1 LSKTEKTEN
10 WFSRAKTE
18 AAKGIPREDRV
29 FGVVIVVVSILMML
43 YFVVHQLN
51 ATGFFTSEFEIL
63 EMIMLYGNLTA
74 WFITGTLE
82 GILGQ
87 RLLSRLFDSFG
98 AIIFMAFSFVWL
110 LVVFPFDFNHFADVL
125 PESLRFLLQWITNDI
140 GWALLLIGAIL
151 MAVAAVYSPIA
162 YKIVTIKRFK
172 NKQDN

>member
-1 LSKTEKTEN
+1 
-10 WFSRAKTE
+10 
-18 AAKGIPREDRV
+18 
-29 FGVVIVVVSILMML
+29 
-43 YFVVHQLN
+43 
-51 ATGFFTSEFEIL
+51 
-63 EMIMLYGNLTA
+63 
-74 WFITGTLE
+74 
-82 GILGQ
+82 
-87 RLLSRLFDSFG
+87 
-98 AIIFMAFSFVWL
+98 MAFSFVWL